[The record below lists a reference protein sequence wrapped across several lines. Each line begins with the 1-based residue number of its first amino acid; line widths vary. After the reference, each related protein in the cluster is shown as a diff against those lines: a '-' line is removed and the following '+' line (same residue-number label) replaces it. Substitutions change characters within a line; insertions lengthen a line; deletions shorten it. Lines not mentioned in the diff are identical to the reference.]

1 MVAPKSHAGPR
12 RRSPISMTPD
22 YRLTE
27 KGGGGAPRARRR
39 ADELG
44 KGRETIGELV
54 ATEPDHKALFNNI
67 MDVTKRFVEFDW
79 ANLFVYTPQRAYS
92 RIVCWYG
99 PKIEYPM
106 RWFYIEP
113 PYREWIDQT
122 STWMTD
128 LKEDVANGPAPQLL
142 DRADLKVS
150 LEAGTKALIVLP
162 VREAGEVKGGL
173 CLMSRR
179 KGLFDAET
187 RKLLES
193 LMLHQT
199 LLAVLHGAERA
210 ETQFVSDL
218 IKKIADAKNLRE
230 LAATV
235 VADVA
240 HFYGFENTAIFKVNA
255 LRGRFE
261 LLAQELGFSGGTRM
275 ADNYAQPLDNGL
287 LGLSYKRGE
296 PILVNDVNDGSEEA
310 KHYHS
315 FTPETEGSYKQNAM
329 QSELCIPIRLFGR
342 ILWIFNV
349 EDRRTGAFNS
359 KEQETLQDVF
369 RQMQVMLERMFQR
382 DILSQVLDMLPDGVV
397 LLEQNGIVVRGNQEA
412 KRLFQLD
419 NAEGTDISRF
429 LDDPASKASFTIERA
444 APSMTTIRGDS
455 GKQTSV
461 LVSKFTLPEEYD
473 HIVLVLRDLG
483 KLQWRADFEGLKAAL
498 AEAVRQVR
506 VPISLMASYIQQFEQ
521 RVSDGKLRELTR
533 KMLGQLSRVELTY
546 DRVLAAYNPDALP
559 PAKMA
564 KLDLQAAVDSIIND
578 LPKLERGAVSI
589 TAAGAAIVAAD
600 PYRTMFALT
609 SMIAYLLRARMPL
622 ERITIKVQP
631 VDESIEV
638 AMTGAVH
645 EASPQGDFANLI
657 EETRT
662 QIALGQDALERV
674 AKDCGGSFTR
684 ERRTDG
690 RERLA
695 LRLAAVH

>member
-1 MVAPKSHAGPR
+1 MVVQKPQAGPR
-12 RRSPISMTPD
+12 RRSPLGIAPD
-22 YRLTE
+22 YRPTE
-27 KGGGGAPRARRR
+27 KGAGGPSRTRRR
-39 ADELG
+39 SDELA
-44 KGRETIGELV
+44 KGREIIGELV
-54 ATEPDHKALFNNI
+54 ATEPDHKVLFSSI
-67 MDVTKRFVEFDW
+67 MDVTRRFVEFEW
-79 ANLFVYTPQRAYS
+79 ANLFIYTPQREYS
-92 RIVCWYG
+92 RIVCWQG
-99 PKIEYPM
+99 PEIQYPM

-113 PYREWIDQT
+113 SYRGWIDQT

-128 LKEDVANGPAPQLL
+128 LKDDVANGPAPQLL
-142 DRADLKVS
+142 DRADLRVS
-150 LEAGTKALIVLP
+150 VEAGTKALIVLP

-179 KGLFDAET
+179 KGLYDAET

-199 LLAVLHGAERA
+199 LLAVLHGADRA

-230 LAATV
+230 LAAMV
-235 VADVA
+235 VTDVA

-275 ADNYAQPLDNGL
+275 ADSYAQPLDKGL
-287 LGLSYKRGE
+287 LGLSYGRGK
-296 PILVNDVNDGSEEA
+296 PILVNDVHDGSEDA
-310 KHYHS
+310 GHYHS
-315 FTPETEGSYKQNAM
+315 FTPEMDGSYKQNAM

-349 EDRRTGAFNS
+349 EDRRSGAFNS
-359 KEQETLQDVF
+359 KELETLEGVF

-382 DILSQVLDMLPDGVV
+382 DILAQVLDMLPDGVV

-412 KRLFQLD
+412 KRLFQHD
-419 NAEGTDISRF
+419 KVEGADISQF
-429 LDDPASKASFTIERA
+429 LDDPTSKASFTIERA
-444 APSMTTIRGDS
+444 APSMTTIKGER

-498 AEAVRQVR
+498 AEAVGQVR
-506 VPISLMASYIQQFEQ
+506 VPISLVASYVQQFEK
-521 RVSDGKLRELTR
+521 RVSDVKLLELTR
-533 KMLGQLSRVELTY
+533 KALRQLGRIELTY
-546 DRVLAAYNPDALP
+546 DRVLAAYNPEALP
-559 PAKMA
+559 SARIA
-564 KLDLQAAVDSIIND
+564 KLDLRAAIDSILND
-578 LPKLERGAVSI
+578 LPKLERGAVSL
-589 TAAGAAIVAAD
+589 TAAEAAAVSAD
-600 PYRTMFALT
+600 PYRLMFGLT
-609 SMIAYLLRARMPL
+609 SMLAYLLRARMPL
-622 ERITIKVQP
+622 ERIAITVHP
-631 VDESIEV
+631 VEDSVEV
-638 AMTGAVH
+638 AMTGVVH
-645 EASPQGDFANLI
+645 KTSPQGDFANLI

-662 QIALGQDALERV
+662 QIALGADALERL
-674 AKDCGGSFTR
+674 AKECGGSFTR

-695 LRLAAVH
+695 MRLAAAH

>member
-1 MVAPKSHAGPR
+1 MVAPKSHPGAR
-12 RRSPISMTPD
+12 RRSPPNITSD
-22 YRLTE
+22 YRLAE
-27 KGGGGAPRARRR
+27 KGSGGAPRARRR
-39 ADELG
+39 ADEVG

-54 ATEPDHKALFNNI
+54 ATEPDHKALFNKI
-67 MDVTKRFVEFDW
+67 MEVTRPFVEFDW
-79 ANLFVYTPQRAYS
+79 ANLFVYTPQREYS

-113 PYREWIDQT
+113 AYRGWIDQT
-122 STWMTD
+122 VTWMTD

-179 KGLFDAET
+179 KGIYDTET

-210 ETQFVSDL
+210 KTQFVSDL

-275 ADNYAQPLDNGL
+275 ADSYAQPLDMGL
-287 LGLSYKRGE
+287 LGLSYSRGE

-310 KHYHS
+310 RHYHS

-329 QSELCIPIRLFGR
+329 QSELCIPIELFGR

-359 KEQETLQDVF
+359 KEQETLEGVF

-382 DILSQVLDMLPDGVV
+382 DILAQVLDMLPDGVV

-412 KRLFQLD
+412 KRLFQHD
-419 NAEGTDISRF
+419 KAEGADISQF
-429 LDDPASKASFTIERA
+429 LDDPNSKASFTIERA
-444 APSMTTIRGDS
+444 APSMTTIKGER
-455 GKQTSV
+455 GKQTPV

-473 HIVLVLRDLG
+473 HIVLVLRDLS

-498 AEAVRQVR
+498 AEAVGQVR
-506 VPISLMASYIQQFEQ
+506 VPISLVASYVQQFEQ
-521 RVSDGKLRELTR
+521 RVSDVKLLELTKKALR
-533 KMLGQLSRVELTY
+533 QLGRIELTY
-546 DRVLAAYNPDALP
+546 DRVLAAYHPEALP
-559 PAKMA
+559 SARIA
-564 KLDLQAAVDSIIND
+564 KLDLRTAVDRILND
-578 LPKLERGAVSI
+578 LPKLERSAVSL
-589 TAAGAAIVAAD
+589 TAAEAPAVSAD
-600 PYRTMFALT
+600 PYRLMFGLT
-609 SMIAYLLRARMPL
+609 SMLAYLLRARMPS
-622 ERITIKVQP
+622 ERIAITVHP
-631 VDESIEV
+631 VKDSVEI
-638 AMTGAVH
+638 AMTGTVH
-645 EASPQGDFANLI
+645 KSSPQGDFANLI

-662 QIALGQDALERV
+662 QIALGEDALERL
-674 AKDCGGSFTR
+674 AKECGGSFTR
-684 ERRTDG
+684 DRRTDG

-695 LRLAAVH
+695 MRLAAAH